1 MHSKRRFRQ
10 VVAHCLLAGIL
21 FVGQPSFQS
30 LAATPARKRPPNI
43 LLIVADDLG
52 FSDLGCY
59 GGEIQTPNL
68 DRLAAEGVRLTHFYN
83 NAVCVVTRASMMT
96 GLYPRFGPAGFLRS
110 NMITIPEMLR
120 QAGYHTAL
128 TGKWHLGS
136 KSPNR
141 PTDRGFDEYYGVPSG
156 CCNYFNPA
164 QPDPHFYDGQGK
176 RRPFVHNQKSI
187 DKFPEDFYTTDAF
200 TNHAIQNIQR
210 LAASG
215 KPFFLNVCYTAPHF
229 PLQAKPEDQ
238 IRYRNKYA
246 RGYFAL
252 RQERYQRQLNLG
264 IINPRWSLSSVDAKI
279 GAWNYDY
286 AIQPW
291 ERVQDPQREQRLM
304 EVYAAMV
311 DSLDQGIGRLLKALD
326 EARIGDNTLVLFFSD
341 NGGCASLPV
350 NLKDYQAYNSGK
362 TIGTKQSYEFCGP
375 GWGWAQNTPFRR
387 HKGWTYE
394 GGIATPFIARWPGR
408 IQQNSISHQLGHV
421 IDLLPTFAELAGTS
435 QPKVIKDR
443 ATLPLEGASL
453 SPVLLGRARTP
464 PTLMWQ
470 LYGNRAIRQ
479 GKWKLVWGVTRGQWE
494 LYDLEADRTETQDL
508 ASKNPT
514 RVRRMGELWKQWA
527 EHHEV
532 PSDEE
537 ASRISL
543 PQ

>member
-1 MHSKRRFRQ
+1 MHSKGMFAQ
-10 VVAHCLLAGIL
+10 LLVHCLLAVL
-21 FVGQPSFQS
+21 FFVEQPSFQS
-30 LAATPARKRPPNI
+30 LAATPAKKRQPNI
-43 LLIVADDLG
+43 LMIVADDLG

-68 DRLAAEGVRLTHFYN
+68 DRLAAQGIRLTQFYN

-96 GLYPRFGPAGFLRS
+96 GLYPRFGSAGFLRS
-110 NMITIPEMLR
+110 NMITIPEVLR
-120 QAGYHTAL
+120 QAGYHTVL

-176 RRPFVHNQKSI
+176 RRPFVHNQESI

-200 TNHAIQNIQR
+200 TNHAVQNIQR
-210 LAASG
+210 LATTGS
-215 KPFFLNVCYTAPHF
+215 PFFLNVCYTAPHF

-238 IRYRNKYA
+238 VRYRNKYA

-252 RQERYQRQLNLG
+252 RQERYRRQLRLG
-264 IINPRWSLSSVDAKI
+264 IINPRWSLSSVDEKM

-291 ERVQDPQREQRLM
+291 EKVQDPQREQRLM

-311 DSLDQGIGRLLKALD
+311 DSLDQGIGRLLKAID
-326 EARIGDNTLVLFFSD
+326 EAGIRDNTLVLFFSD

-350 NLKDYQAYNSGK
+350 NFRDYQAYNSGK
-362 TIGTKQSYEFCGP
+362 TIGTKESYEFCGP

-387 HKGWTYE
+387 HKAWTYE

-408 IQQNSISHQLGHV
+408 IHPNSIAHQPGHV
-421 IDLLPTFAELAGTS
+421 IDLLPTFAEWAGTS
-435 QPKVIKDR
+435 HPRFIKDR
-443 ATLPLEGASL
+443 PTMPLEGTSL
-453 SPVLLGRARTP
+453 SPILMGKLRTP

-479 GKWKLVWGVTRGQWE
+479 GKWKLIWGVTRGQWE

-508 ASKNPT
+508 ASRNPA
-514 RVRRMGELWKQWA
+514 RVKRMGELWKQWA
-527 EHHEV
+527 ERHEV
-532 PSDEE
+532 PSAEE
-537 ASRISL
+537 ASKISL